1 MLRASAL
8 RADVLPDSAVE
19 PRLMVFDPRY
29 LVVPAA
35 KSKTPWALIAAGI
48 VVVAGGA
55 YLVLK
60 K

>member
-1 MLRASAL
+1 MLHA
-8 RADVLPDSAVE
+8 VSAVE
-19 PRLMVFDPRY
+19 PRLMVFDPRH